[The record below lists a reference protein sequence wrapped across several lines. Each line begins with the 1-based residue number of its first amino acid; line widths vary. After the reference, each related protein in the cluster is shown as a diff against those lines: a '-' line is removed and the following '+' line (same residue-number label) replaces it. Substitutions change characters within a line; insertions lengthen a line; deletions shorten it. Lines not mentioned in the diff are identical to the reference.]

1 MGSSQLLGKAE
12 EMLVGNLAIDWQVG
26 LLLLLVI
33 SFMETE
39 ISSSWMG
46 HLANRLYLPK

>member
-1 MGSSQLLGKAE
+1 MDSGQLLGKAE

-26 LLLLLVI
+26 VVIVLVI
-33 SFMETE
+33 SFLETE

>member
-1 MGSSQLLGKAE
+1 MGSGQLLGKAE

-33 SFMETE
+33 AFMETE

>member
-26 LLLLLVI
+26 VVI
-33 SFMETE
+33 VLPSHSTVQYDHCLSFEYVLTCVV
-39 ISSSWMG
+39 
-46 HLANRLYLPK
+46 RFK

>member
-1 MGSSQLLGKAE
+1 MGSGQLLGKAE